1 MLEDADLLAED
12 DAPAPSE
19 SAKDANPWLMAAE
32 DSGARSKSRKE
43 KEKEEKEKEEEVK
56 EEESPKT
63 ETIRKRAKRA
73 DCE

>member
-32 DSGARSKSRKE
+32 DNGARSKSRKE
-43 KEKEEKEKEEEVK
+43 KEKEETVDVSSTMAKLEVCVD
-56 EEESPKT
+56 SRFDT
-63 ETIRKRAKRA
+63 
-73 DCE
+73 

>member
-32 DSGARSKSRKE
+32 DNGARSKSR
-43 KEKEEKEKEEEVK
+43 
-56 EEESPKT
+56 
-63 ETIRKRAKRA
+63 
-73 DCE
+73 

>member
-32 DSGARSKSRKE
+32 DNGTRSKSRKE
-43 KEKEEKEKEEEVK
+43 KEKEEKKWK
-56 EEESPKT
+56 
-63 ETIRKRAKRA
+63 
-73 DCE
+73 

>member
-32 DSGARSKSRKE
+32 DNGARSKSRKE
-43 KEKEEKEKEEEVK
+43 KEETVDVSSTMAKLEVCVD
-56 EEESPKT
+56 SRFDT
-63 ETIRKRAKRA
+63 
-73 DCE
+73 

>member
-32 DSGARSKSRKE
+32 DNGARSKSRKE
-43 KEKEEKEKEEEVK
+43 KEKEETVDVSSTMAKLEVC
-56 EEESPKT
+56 
-63 ETIRKRAKRA
+63 A
-73 DCE
+73 DSRFDT

>member
-32 DSGARSKSRKE
+32 DNGTRSKSRKE
-43 KEKEEKEKEEEVK
+43 KEKEETVDVSSTMAKLEVC
-56 EEESPKT
+56 
-63 ETIRKRAKRA
+63 A
-73 DCE
+73 DSRFDT

>member
-32 DSGARSKSRKE
+32 DNGACSKSRKE
-43 KEKEEKEKEEEVK
+43 KEKEETVDVSSTMAKLEVC
-56 EEESPKT
+56 
-63 ETIRKRAKRA
+63 A
-73 DCE
+73 DSRFDT

>member
-32 DSGARSKSRKE
+32 DNGARSKSRKE
-43 KEKEEKEKEEEVK
+43 KEKEETVGVPSTMAKLEVC
-56 EEESPKT
+56 
-63 ETIRKRAKRA
+63 A
-73 DCE
+73 DSRFDT

>member
-32 DSGARSKSRKE
+32 DNGARSNSRKE
-43 KEKEEKEKEEEVK
+43 KEKEETVDVSSTMAKLEVC
-56 EEESPKT
+56 
-63 ETIRKRAKRA
+63 A
-73 DCE
+73 DSRFDT

>member
-32 DSGARSKSRKE
+32 DNGARSKSRKE
-43 KEKEEKEKEEEVK
+43 KEKEETVDVSSTMAQLEVC
-56 EEESPKT
+56 
-63 ETIRKRAKRA
+63 A
-73 DCE
+73 DSRFDT

>member
-32 DSGARSKSRKE
+32 DNGARSKSQKE
-43 KEKEEKEKEEEVK
+43 KEKEETVDVSSTMAKLEVC
-56 EEESPKT
+56 
-63 ETIRKRAKRA
+63 A
-73 DCE
+73 DSRFDT

>member
-32 DSGARSKSRKE
+32 DNGARSKSRKE
-43 KEKEEKEKEEEVK
+43 KEETVDVSSTMAKLEVC
-56 EEESPKT
+56 
-63 ETIRKRAKRA
+63 A
-73 DCE
+73 DSRFDT

>member
-32 DSGARSKSRKE
+32 DNGARSKSRKE
-43 KEKEEKEKEEEVK
+43 QEKEETVDVSSTMAKLEVC
-56 EEESPKT
+56 
-63 ETIRKRAKRA
+63 A
-73 DCE
+73 DSRFDT